1 MAEPSTRN
9 RITAFRESLKKLRP
23 EEMPPWD
30 MGRIYGELLDA
41 VATEHPEN
49 PLAKE
54 AERPIRNSDR
64 RASVQVAAM
73 MTVLDQLLLLYP
85 QRTSV
90 PVVSAPRSH
99 SILDQE
105 W

>member
-1 MAEPSTRN
+1 
-9 RITAFRESLKKLRP
+9 
-23 EEMPPWD
+23 MPPWD

-41 VATEHPEN
+41 VAAEHPEE

-54 AERPIRNSDR
+54 AERPVKNSDR

-73 MTVLDQLLLLYP
+73 LTVLDQLVLLYP
-85 QRTSV
+85 QPMAMPAVGRRPS
-90 PVVSAPRSH
+90 R
-99 SILDQE
+99 SILDQQ